1 MRPDIVRQPLLLA
14 VFSLLVIIAVAFIWG
29 ELQTAGIGTQI
40 ATPLGSLLRRFQD
53 SYPVCS
59 QLIAS
64 TLLLLSGITTGR
76 LTVRYG
82 LYPVNTS
89 LAIPLYGIVA
99 CGILLGENY
108 LTEILS
114 AFILLLS
121 TRNYM
126 SGYRT
131 GYAIGPAFRGSFF
144 LGILPLL
151 YAPALPLPILFLPAA
166 FCFRRTLREA
176 FIALCGAILPLLI
189 TAYISWGVGNG
200 FADTFVWMWKAF
212 LSDSG
217 YRIFENTPL
226 LTPAILGI
234 VLFITLC
241 GIFFSLACFRTQ
253 SLRAK
258 GILTYLMILFTA
270 TTLLATAPSA
280 TPGLL
285 AIIALPA
292 AILMPQ
298 TFIRTQTTIGSLLYL
313 MVYGL
318 CIINI
323 ILY

>member
-14 VFSLLVIIAVAFIWG
+14 LFSLLAIIAVAFIWG
-29 ELQTAGIGTQI
+29 ELPTAGVGTEI
-40 ATPLGSLLRRFQD
+40 ATPLGGLLRQFQD
-53 SYPVCS
+53 NHPVWS
-59 QLIAS
+59 QLIAG
-64 TLLLLSGITTGR
+64 LLLLISGVSTGR

-99 CGILLGENY
+99 CGILLGGNY
-108 LTEILS
+108 LADIVT

-121 TRNYM
+121 TRNYFA
-126 SGYRT
+126 GYRT

-200 FADTFVWMWKAF
+200 FADTFVQIWEAF

-226 LTPAILGI
+226 LSPAALGI
-234 VLFITLC
+234 VLFTSLC

-253 SLRAK
+253 SLRVK
-258 GILTYLMILFTA
+258 GILTYTIILFVTIA
-270 TTLLATAPSA
+270 ALAAVPSA
-280 TPGLL
+280 TPGVL

-298 TFIRTQTTIGSLLYL
+298 TFIRAHQTVSTLLYL
-313 MVYGL
+313 ALYGM
-318 CIINI
+318 CVANI
-323 ILY
+323 ILH